1 MGNKNLSQIRLDS
14 YSERKNNNLNP
25 DKIKKATN
33 SEKKNEINSRR
44 K

>member
-1 MGNKNLSQIRLDS
+1 MGNKNLSQIS

-25 DKIKKATN
+25 DKIKKETN